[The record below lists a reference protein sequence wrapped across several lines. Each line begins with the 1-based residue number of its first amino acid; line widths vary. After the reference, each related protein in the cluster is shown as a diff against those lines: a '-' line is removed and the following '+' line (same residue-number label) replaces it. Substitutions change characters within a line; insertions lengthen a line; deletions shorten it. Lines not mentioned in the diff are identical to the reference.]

1 MMTSSGPDVGGS
13 LVARLQDSSGV
24 KLRCGLVGKVANKK
38 EGQRASYLN
47 RAQEAE
53 TIWGHVTYKG
63 GGDELQRVARR

>member
-53 TIWGHVTYKG
+53 TI
-63 GGDELQRVARR
+63 